1 MPLRGGFPV
10 LMRNDRR
17 NSPLHHRKTDHA
29 LSSLVSLAI
38 SAAGPARDQARTR
51 WEPIVTECLK
61 IENLYKIFAKSP
73 QQAMQMLAA
82 GSNKEEVLAKTGA
95 VVGLNNV
102 SLSVP
107 AGAIYMIM
115 GLSGSGKSTL
125 ARCINRLNE
134 PSSGKILLDGEDIV
148 GLDEERLRE
157 IRRTRISMVF
167 QHFALLPNKRVIEN
181 TEFGLKLRG
190 VPLQERRRRAEEVL
204 SVVGLSRWAFH
215 FPHELSGGM
224 RQRVGLAR
232 ALATD
237 ADVLIMDE
245 AFSALDP
252 LIRTEMQDELL
263 RLQRTFKKTIMFI
276 THDFQEA
283 LKLGTRIAIMSEGEL
298 VREGTPQQIVLE
310 PKSDYV
316 AAFTREIDRS
326 RLFDARSIMTA
337 AHAVTRMQDGDVAGK
352 FLVSGEAAFVVD
364 SDDRILGA
372 LSAVDQLKANSG
384 TSLNSL
390 ISSDYIAVPASAKL
404 VDVARVYRTGQP
416 MAVIDDSGKLI
427 GTLAAEQILSRIAA
441 TSSPQPSSFGD
452 QNV

>member
-1 MPLRGGFPV
+1 
-10 LMRNDRR
+10 
-17 NSPLHHRKTDHA
+17 
-29 LSSLVSLAI
+29 
-38 SAAGPARDQARTR
+38 
-51 WEPIVTECLK
+51 
-61 IENLYKIFAKSP
+61 
-73 QQAMQMLAA
+73 MQMLAA
-82 GSNKEEVLAKTGA
+82 GSNKDEVLAKTGA
-95 VVGLNNV
+95 VVGLNNLT
-102 SLSVP
+102 LSVP

-148 GLDEERLRE
+148 PLNEERLRE

-204 SVVGLSRWAFH
+204 SVVGLARWAHH

-263 RLQRTFKKTIMFI
+263 RLQRTFRKTILFI

-310 PKSDYV
+310 PGSDYV

-326 RLFDARSIMTA
+326 RLFDARSIMTTA
-337 AHAVTRMQDGDVAGK
+337 RGIAQTSMGGVSEK
-352 FLVSGEAAFVVD
+352 FPPTGEPAFVVD
-364 SDDRILGA
+364 TDNRILGA
-372 LSAVDQLKANSG
+372 LSAADQRMVNAG
-384 TSLNSL
+384 TSPGSL
-390 ISSDYIAVPASAKL
+390 LSSDYIAVPANAKL

-416 MAVIDDSGKLI
+416 MAVIDENGKLI
-427 GTLAAEQILSRIAA
+427 GTLGAEQILSRIAA
-441 TSSPQPSSFGD
+441 TSSPQPSSLGD

>member
-1 MPLRGGFPV
+1 M
-10 LMRNDRR
+10 
-17 NSPLHHRKTDHA
+17 
-29 LSSLVSLAI
+29 
-38 SAAGPARDQARTR
+38 
-51 WEPIVTECLK
+51 TECLK

-73 QQAMQMLAA
+73 DQAMQMLAV
-82 GSNKEEVLAKTGA
+82 GSKKDEVLAKTGA

-148 GLDEERLRE
+148 GLNEERLRE

-204 SVVGLSRWAFH
+204 GVVGLARWAYH

-263 RLQRTFKKTIMFI
+263 RLQRTFKKTILFI

-283 LKLGTRIAIMSEGEL
+283 LKLGTRIAIMSDGEL

-310 PKSDYV
+310 PGSEYV
-316 AAFTREIDRS
+316 AAFTREVDRS

-337 AHAVTRMQDGDVAGK
+337 AHAVAQMPNGGIAGQ
-352 FLVSGEAAFVVD
+352 FPASGEAAFVVD
-364 SDDRILGA
+364 GNDRVLGA
-372 LSAVDQLKANSG
+372 VSALDQLKANSG
-384 TSLNSL
+384 ISISSL
-390 ISSDYIAVPASAKL
+390 ISSDFIAVPANTKL
-404 VDVARVYRTGQP
+404 VDVARVYRAGQP

-427 GTLAAEQILSRIAA
+427 GTLAAEQILSQIAA
-441 TSSPQPSSFGD
+441 TSSPQPYTFGD